1 MNAKEEL
8 QIVRTAVGLEQ
19 KRLREKSFS
28 VIKKSLENPN
38 FDNLVRSRRSAKKE
52 VEFFLDWI
60 EAMTD
65 AGFSPPE
72 ESMRLVR
79 WLMRNRELAFSGYNP
94 YLLKL
99 ARQTANDV
107 EDSGFMN
114 SVKTLSNKFADITNY
129 WMNKWLKN

>member
-19 KRLREKSFS
+19 KKLREKSFA

-52 VEFFLDWI
+52 VEIFLDWI
-60 EAMTD
+60 QAMTD
-65 AGFSPPE
+65 SGFSPPE

-79 WLMRNRELAFSGYNP
+79 WLMRNRELAFGGYNP

-99 ARQTANDV
+99 ARQAANDV
-107 EDSGFMN
+107 QESGFMTN
-114 SVKTLSNKFADITNY
+114 VKKLSNDFADIIKY
-129 WMNKWLKN
+129 WIEKWQKN